1 MIADNRLIVTFN
13 EIDAAMTPL
22 AGGKGANLGELVR
35 TGFPVPEGFCITTR
49 AWDIFLDS
57 VPEEGKAVR
66 EKLSSFSKDAITQT
80 GVADQVKALCASY
93 RDILT
98 AVPFPAELSEAV
110 DAALRETGT
119 EEFYAVRSSA
129 TAEDLPGFSFAG
141 QQDTYLNVRGR
152 ASLEKSIQKCWASL
166 FNERAVLYRIRNGF
180 TRKDV
185 KLAVVVQKMA
195 ASDASG
201 ILFTADPLSGNRNTI
216 TIDAGFGLG
225 EALVSGMINPDS
237 YTVSKEDLSIVSV
250 TVNKKNIAL
259 YADRT
264 GGTERKTLDTD
275 TAAARVLSDSQI
287 RELCRLARAVEEHY
301 KVPQD
306 IEWALEGTRF
316 YLLQARPVTTLF
328 PLPESPRGRKDHRI
342 YISLGHVQVMTS
354 PISPL
359 GRSLIKLFLPFGRP
373 NNPGEYNPFIMEAG
387 ERIYTDITPLL
398 TRKFFRKRYPSIL
411 EGIDPLLGRGV
422 QEALSMPKVLAS
434 IKKEEKKISLRP
446 LVPIILK
453 IMVQVVK
460 AYFAADPREHA
471 EKITSGF
478 EESVSS
484 LEDHCRNVPSQYE
497 KLLLLRSYTENYVGK
512 AFTLLGTIFPA
523 LVSWK
528 VLNKYMNQWASGK
541 DLDENLQALE
551 RGLVGNITTG
561 MDLETGDLADLL
573 SDNPLLVDF
582 FRSRPLTRETIETGR
597 KIEGSQLFY
606 THWDSFMKRFGM
618 RGTGE
623 FDIRSKRWKDNP
635 GAFVTML
642 LSQISR
648 EEKGSH
654 RHHFEELTR
663 KAESSVSFLTGK
675 ARESAPGFSGIR
687 RERRIKK
694 LLSLYRGYMPLREH
708 GKYFLMRLYDI
719 IRGQIYKAADDFVS
733 KSIIPGRETI
743 WFLEY
748 NELLD
753 LVYSLEHTGPL
764 SSEEKAL
771 LNKKISE
778 RMERFELS
786 GALDPPRVILGNGTV
801 PRPSYSREGIPPK
814 AFIGAGVSA
823 GIVEGRAKVVLDP
836 QKQSLLP
843 GEILIAPF
851 TDPAWTPLFINAAAV
866 VIEVGGKM
874 THGSV
879 IAREYGIPAVVS
891 IPGATK
897 KIITGQKIRVNGS
910 EGYVQLLDEG

>member
-1 MIADNRLIVTFN
+1 MKNKKFIVEFKDINASMISLV
-13 EIDAAMTPL
+13 
-22 AGGKGANLGELVR
+22 GGKGANLGELAN
-35 TGFPVPEGFCITTR
+35 TGFPVPEGFCITTA
-49 AWDIFLDS
+49 AWDIFLESVSDPMNNFPGKLELFSRQDLNDS
-57 VPEEGKAVR
+57 TSLKQIRAISAKYRELLLQSPIPAAVP
-66 EKLSSFSKDAITQT
+66 
-80 GVADQVKALCASY
+80 KALEEVFVKTGA
-93 RDILT
+93 
-98 AVPFPAELSEAV
+98 
-110 DAALRETGT
+110 DAY
-119 EEFYAVRSSA
+119 YAVRSSA

-141 QQDTYLNVRGR
+141 QQDTFLNVHGLDTLLVSVR
-152 ASLEKSIQKCWASL
+152 KCWASL
-166 FNERAVLYRIRNGF
+166 FTDRAVLYRIQNGF
-180 TRKDV
+180 SHKAV
-185 KLAVVVQKMA
+185 KLAVVVQRMV
-195 ASDASG
+195 SSETSG
-201 ILFTADPLSGNRNTI
+201 ILFTADPLSGNRNII

-225 EALVSGMINPDS
+225 EALVSGLIDPDN
-237 YTVSKEDLSIVSV
+237 YM
-250 TVNKKNIAL
+250 VNKQDISVL
-259 YADRT
+259 SADVKVKKFAIYPDKEN
-264 GGTERKTLDTD
+264 GTISMKLDKEK
-275 TAAARVLSDSQI
+275 ACSRVLSDSQI
-287 RELCRLARAVEEHY
+287 KELCRLALKVEEHY
-301 KVPQD
+301 KIPQD
-306 IEWALEGTRF
+306 IEWGWEKNHF
-316 YLLQARPVTTLF
+316 FLLQSRPVTTLF

-354 PISPL
+354 PISPM

-373 NNPGEYNPFIMEAG
+373 DNPGEYNPFITEAG

-422 QEALSMPKVLAS
+422 QEALSMPDVLES
-434 IKKEEKKISLRP
+434 IKKQEKKISLRP
-446 LVPIILK
+446 LVKIIRK
-453 IMVQVVK
+453 IMVQAVK
-460 AYFAADPREHA
+460 AYFTADPRKHA

-497 KLLLLRSYTENYVGK
+497 KLLLLRSYAENYVEK
-512 AFTLLGTIFPA
+512 AFPLLGAIFPA

-528 VLNKYMNQWASGK
+528 SINKYMKQWASGK
-541 DLDENLQALE
+541 DLDESLQAIE

-582 FRSRPLTRETIETGR
+582 FTSRPLNTETIESGR
-597 KIEGSQLFY
+597 KIEGSRLFY
-606 THWDSFMKRFGM
+606 THLDSFMKRFGM

-623 FDIRSKRWKDNP
+623 FDIRTKRWKDNP

-654 RHHFEELTR
+654 RHHFEELTS
-663 KAESSVSFLTGK
+663 KAESAVSFLTRK
-675 ARESAPGFSGIR
+675 ARESAPGFTGIR

-719 IRGQIYKAADDFVS
+719 IREQILKVADDFVL
-733 KSIIPGRETI
+733 KSIVPGREAI

-753 LVYSLEHTGPL
+753 LVLTLEHAGSL
-764 SSEEKAL
+764 SNGEKVL

-778 RMERFELS
+778 RKERFEMS
-786 GALDPPRVILGNGTV
+786 GVLDPPRVILGSGIV
-801 PRPSYSREGIPPK
+801 PRPSYSREGIPPN

-823 GIVEGRAKVVLDP
+823 GIVEGKAKVVLDP

-891 IPGATK
+891 IPGATN

-910 EGYVQLLDEG
+910 EGYVQLLDE